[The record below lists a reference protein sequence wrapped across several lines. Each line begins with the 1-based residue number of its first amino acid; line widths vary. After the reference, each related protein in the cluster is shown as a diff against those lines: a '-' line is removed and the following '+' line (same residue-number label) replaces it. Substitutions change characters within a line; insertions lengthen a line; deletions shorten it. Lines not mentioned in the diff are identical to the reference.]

1 MNGLRKAN
9 GLLPEGMIMAEI
21 SRRAARECVVKT
33 LYSYD
38 FNPEMDPE
46 NFFAMVC
53 EQGEIPFNTFAKGLF
68 LGTVAHKSSIDE
80 KISDYAK
87 GWSIERIAHI
97 SLAILRLCAYEL
109 LYTDIPTPIA
119 INEAVE
125 LAKIYDGDEA
135 PAFINGILNTIAHK
149 ERGTEA

>member
-38 FNPEMDPE
+38 F
-46 NFFAMVC
+46 
-53 EQGEIPFNTFAKGLF
+53 KGLF

-80 KISDYAK
+80 KISVYARD
-87 GWSIERIAHI
+87 WSIERIAHI

-135 PAFINGILNTIAHK
+135 PAFINGILNTIANK

>member
-1 MNGLRKAN
+1 MK
-9 GLLPEGMIMAEI
+9 
-21 SRRAARECVVKT
+21 
-33 LYSYD
+33 
-38 FNPEMDPE
+38 
-46 NFFAMVC
+46 
-53 EQGEIPFNTFAKGLF
+53 
-68 LGTVAHKSSIDE
+68 

-135 PAFINGILNTIAHK
+135 PAFINGILNTIANK